1 VVSAACSSR
10 RVAMVGGALTR
21 ASPLRVGLGVG
32 GTVIVSGSPV
42 ESSYSCDGCVCD
54 LCEVGDSSIFGL
66 VRGTG
71 VFTGV
76 LPTFVLV
83 SRIQVEEQY
92 CVNDQFLSAVS
103 SS

>member
-1 VVSAACSSR
+1 VS
-10 RVAMVGGALTR
+10 VGR
-21 ASPLRVGLGVG
+21 SSPLDHVFAHHIRVMG
-32 GTVIVSGSPV
+32 
-42 ESSYSCDGCVCD
+42 VCD
-54 LCEVGDSSIFGL
+54 LSEVGDSSIFGL

-71 VFTGV
+71 TFTGV

-92 CVNDQFLSAVS
+92 CGNDHFLSAVS